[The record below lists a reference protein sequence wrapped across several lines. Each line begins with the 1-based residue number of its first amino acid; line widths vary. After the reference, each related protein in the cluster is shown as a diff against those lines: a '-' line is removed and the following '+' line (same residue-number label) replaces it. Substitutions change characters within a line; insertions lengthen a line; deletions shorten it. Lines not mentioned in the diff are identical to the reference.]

1 MAADQPKDSEEVLL
15 PFDSSE
21 DKTEEIKEEVSIE
34 KSDKSIES
42 LESHEQE
49 TKNRQRRQ
57 VEDASKIPTDLK
69 KNQETVAVDDNTS
82 ESLSKESSEEIKDKL
97 VKPEESLQQQATNRQ

>member
-1 MAADQPKDSEEVLL
+1 MAADQPKDSDEVVL
-15 PFDSSE
+15 PIDSSE
-21 DKTEEIKEEVSIE
+21 DKTEEIKEDVSVE
-34 KSDKSIES
+34 KSDKSMES

-57 VEDASKIPTDLK
+57 AEDASKIPTDPK
-69 KNQETVAVDDNTS
+69 KNQEIVTVDDNTS
-82 ESLSKESSEEIKDKL
+82 ESVSKESSEENKDKL